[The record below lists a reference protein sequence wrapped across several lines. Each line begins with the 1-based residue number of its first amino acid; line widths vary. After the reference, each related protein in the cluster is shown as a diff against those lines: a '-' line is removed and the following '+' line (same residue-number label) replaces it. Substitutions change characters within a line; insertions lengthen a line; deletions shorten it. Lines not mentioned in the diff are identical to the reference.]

1 LSDQNKE
8 QKSVIFAV
16 RTTSGQERTATELIA
31 SKAGMKKAPVF
42 GILAPEVIKGYIFI
56 EAAGPHIVD
65 DVISG
70 VRHARARTKGVVSP
84 QAVERFVVTKPVI
97 EDLTAGDSVEV
108 VGGPFRGLKARIT
121 HVDKMKEEVT
131 IELLEEGFATLP
143 ITVHADYVKL
153 VARGGGGE
161 AGREETG

>member
-1 LSDQNKE
+1 LSNQNQQ

-31 SKAGMKKAPVF
+31 SKAGMKKSPVYCL
-42 GILAPEVIKGYIFI
+42 LAPEVIKGYIFI
-56 EAAGPHIVD
+56 EAAGAHIVD

-84 QAVERFVVTKPVI
+84 QAMERFIITKPVI
-97 EDLTAGDSVEV
+97 EDLSVGDSVEV
-108 VGGPFRGLKARIT
+108 VGGPFRGLRAKIT
-121 HVDKMKEEVT
+121 DVDKMKEEVT

-153 VARGGGGE
+153 VSRGG
-161 AGREETG
+161 AVTGREEAS

>member
-1 LSDQNKE
+1 MSNEDQKK
-8 QKSVIFAV
+8 QSVIFAI

-31 SKAGMKKAPVF
+31 SKAGMKKAPVYC
-42 GILAPEVIKGYIFI
+42 ILAPEVIKGYIFI
-56 EAAGPHIVD
+56 EAAGAHIVD

-84 QAVERFVVTKPVI
+84 QAMERFIVTKPVI
-97 EDLTAGDSVEV
+97 EDLAVGDSVEV
-108 VGGPFRGLKARIT
+108 VGGPFRGLRAKIT
-121 HVDKMKEEVT
+121 HVDRVKEEVT

-161 AGREETG
+161 AGREETS

>member
-1 LSDQNKE
+1 MSDQNKQ

-56 EAAGPHIVD
+56 EAAGAHIVD

-97 EDLTAGDSVEV
+97 EDLAAGDSVEV

>member
-1 LSDQNKE
+1 MSNDQSRS
-8 QKSVIFAV
+8 KSVIFAV
-16 RTTSGQERTATELIA
+16 RTTSGQERTVTDLIA
-31 SKAGMKKAPVF
+31 SKAGIKKAPVYS
-42 GILAPEVIKGYIFI
+42 ILAPEVIKGYIFV
-56 EAAGPHIVD
+56 EASGAHIVD

-84 QAVERFVVTKPVI
+84 QAMERFVVTKPVI
-97 EDLTAGDSVEV
+97 EDLGVGDSVEV

-121 HVDKMKEEVT
+121 HVDKVKEEVT

-161 AGREETG
+161 AGREEAS

>member
-1 LSDQNKE
+1 LSNQNQQ

-16 RTTSGQERTATELIA
+16 RTTSGQEKTATELIA
-31 SKAGMKKAPVF
+31 SKAGMKKSPVYCL
-42 GILAPEVIKGYIFI
+42 LAPEVIKGYIFI
-56 EAAGPHIVD
+56 EAAGAHIVD

-84 QAVERFVVTKPVI
+84 QAMERFIITKPVI
-97 EDLTAGDSVEV
+97 EDLSVGDSVEV
-108 VGGPFRGLKARIT
+108 VGGPFRGLRAKIT
-121 HVDKMKEEVT
+121 DVDKMKEEVT

-153 VARGGGGE
+153 VSRGGAGT
-161 AGREETG
+161 GREEAS